1 MSKQNQLTTPPG
13 IVIKVEKRAPYSVI
27 NITDINA
34 YRQERHEYEI
44 AWEKKY
50 VEKQAAVRSLV
61 HDLVVEQSK
70 DLTFSEHEKAEIAYR
85 AYRDALPAKRT
96 ERHLEFLRAADA
108 DKLMRERNEFI
119 RSEHDRKH
127 GSLSQRFSNLVTKL
141 MKSGFGW

>member
-1 MSKQNQLTTPPG
+1 MSKRNQLTTPPG
-13 IVIKVEKRAPYSVI
+13 IVIKAEKRVPYSVI

-34 YRQERHEYEI
+34 YRQERH
-44 AWEKKY
+44 
-50 VEKQAAVRSLV
+50 
-61 HDLVVEQSK
+61 
-70 DLTFSEHEKAEIAYR
+70 
-85 AYRDALPAKRT
+85 AKRT